1 MRTAANRTRLKRV
14 YFVKKQRFLWI
25 ILALKGKKVYTHTI
39 EAIMEENM
47 KEITKKTAVVAMA
60 GIMAAG
66 MLTGCGEKKLDG
78 SKTVATVDGTEIPLG
93 VVSLSVREGQ
103 MQTEAMYQSFMGSSD
118 FDIWDTEAEEGKT
131 YGEQIVEDSLK
142 DVELMYIM
150 KEKAADYDVEI
161 TDDEEKAIEE
171 AASSF
176 MKANSDE
183 AIADLAV
190 TEDQVKTYLELETYK
205 QKIHAPIIADVD
217 KDVSDEEAQQSSFE
231 YVSVSTADLS
241 DDEIKQKKEDAQ
253 KILDG
258 LKADPDGDL
267 NEIAKSVDDSYSS
280 LSGTFDA
287 NDTSKDEDSKDED
300 SDESSTSSS
309 TYPDEVIDV
318 LRTLDDGEVA
328 SDIIETDTA
337 YYVVKLD
344 KKDDEE
350 ATETKKE
357 SIISTREQNLY
368 TETTDK
374 WLDDAKIEVEKKV
387 LKTLKVTDN
396 HKYVA
401 PTATPVP
408 TEEAAEVTETPEAD
422 ATETPEVTE
431 AADTTETPETTEA
444 ASATATPE
452 ATAAPSY
459 STDTSLTVKDGDTVN
474 IDYVGKIDGT
484 AFDGG
489 STDGKGTDLVIGS
502 GTYIDNFEDQLVG
515 AHPGDKVEVTVTF
528 PDDYGV
534 DDLNGKEAVFDV
546 TVNGIYE

>member
-1 MRTAANRTRLKRV
+1 
-14 YFVKKQRFLWI
+14 
-25 ILALKGKKVYTHTI
+25 
-39 EAIMEENM
+39 M
-47 KEITKKTAVVAMA
+47 KEMTKKTAVVAMA

-93 VVSLSVREGQ
+93 VVSLSVRENQ
-103 MQTEAMYQSFMGSSD
+103 MQTEAMYRSFMGSSD
-118 FDIWDTEAEEGKT
+118 FDIWDTDAEEGKT
-131 YGEQIVEDSLK
+131 YGEQAVEETLK

-161 TDDEEKAIEE
+161 TDDDEKAIAE

-176 MKANSDE
+176 MEANSDE

-190 TEDQVKTYLELETYK
+190 TEDQVKTYLELQTYK
-205 QKIHAPIIADVD
+205 QKIHDPIIADVD
-217 KDVSDEEAQQSSFE
+217 KNVSDEEAQQSSFE

-258 LKADPDGDL
+258 LKADPDGDF

-287 NDTSKDEDSKDED
+287 NDTSKDEDSEDED
-300 SDESSTSSS
+300 SDESSTSGSA
-309 TYPDEVIDV
+309 YPDEVIDV

-357 SIISTREQNLY
+357 TIISTREQNLY

-374 WLDDAKIEVEKKV
+374 WLDDADIKVEKKV

-396 HKYVA
+396 HKYSQ
-401 PTATPVP
+401 PTATPEP
-408 TEEAAEVTETPEAD
+408 TEEAAETTEVTETPEAD

-431 AADTTETPETTEA
+431 AADVTETPETTEA
-444 ASATATPE
+444 ADATTTPE
-452 ATAAPSY
+452 ATEAPSY

-489 STDGKGTDLVIGS
+489 STEGQGTDLVIGS
-502 GTYIDNFEDQLVG
+502 GSYIDNFEDQLVG

-528 PDDYGV
+528 PDDYGAT
-534 DDLNGKEAVFDV
+534 DLAGKEAVFDV

>member
-1 MRTAANRTRLKRV
+1 
-14 YFVKKQRFLWI
+14 
-25 ILALKGKKVYTHTI
+25 
-39 EAIMEENM
+39 M
-47 KEITKKTAVVAMA
+47 KEMTKKTAVVAMA

-78 SKTVATVDGTEIPLG
+78 SKTVATVDETKIPLG

-103 MQTEAMYQSFMGSSD
+103 MQTEAMYRSYMGGSD
-118 FDIWDTEAEEGKT
+118 FDIWDTEAEKGKT
-131 YGEQIVEDSLK
+131 YGEQAVEESLK

-150 KEKAADYDVEI
+150 KAKAADYDVEL
-161 TDDEEKAIEE
+161 TDEDEKAIAE
-171 AASSF
+171 AAASF
-176 MKANSDE
+176 MEANSE
-183 AIADLAV
+183 ETIADLAV
-190 TEDQVKTYLELETYK
+190 TEDQVKTYLELQTYK
-205 QKIHAPIIADVD
+205 QKIHDPIIADVD
-217 KDVSDEEAQQSSFE
+217 KNVSDEEAQQSSFE

-241 DDEIKQKKEDAQ
+241 DDEIKEKKEDAQ

-258 LKADPDGDL
+258 LKADPDGDFS
-267 NEIAKSVDDSYSS
+267 EIAKSVDDSYSS

-287 NDTSKDEDSKDED
+287 NETSEDEDTDDED
-300 SDESSTSSS
+300 ADEDISSYSG
-309 TYPDEVIDV
+309 TYPEEVIDV

-357 SIISTREQNLY
+357 SIISTREQTLY
-368 TETTDK
+368 TDTTEK
-374 WLDDAKIEVEKKV
+374 WLDDADIKEEKKV

-401 PTATPVP
+401 PTATPAP
-408 TEEAAEVTETPEAD
+408 TEEAAETEEV
-422 ATETPEVTE
+422 TETPEVTE
-431 AADTTETPETTEA
+431 AADATTTPE
-444 ASATATPE
+444 
-452 ATAAPSY
+452 APSY

-489 STDGKGTDLVIGS
+489 STNGQGTDLVIGS
-502 GTYIDNFEDQLVG
+502 GSYIDDFEDQLVG
-515 AHPGDKVEVTVTF
+515 AHPGDEVEVTVTF
-528 PDDYGV
+528 PDDYSAA
-534 DDLNGKEAVFDV
+534 DLAGKEAVFDV

>member
-1 MRTAANRTRLKRV
+1 
-14 YFVKKQRFLWI
+14 
-25 ILALKGKKVYTHTI
+25 
-39 EAIMEENM
+39 M
-47 KEITKKTAVVAMA
+47 KEMTKKTAVVAMA

-78 SKTVATVDGTEIPLG
+78 SKTVATVDGTKIPLG

-103 MQTEAMYQSFMGSSD
+103 MQTEAMYRSYMGGSD
-118 FDIWDTEAEEGKT
+118 FDIWDTEAEKGKT
-131 YGEQIVEDSLK
+131 YGEQAVEESLK

-150 KEKAADYDVEI
+150 KAKAADYDVEL
-161 TDDEEKAIEE
+161 TDEDEKAIAEV
-171 AASSF
+171 AASF
-176 MKANSDE
+176 MEANSE
-183 AIADLAV
+183 ETIADLAV
-190 TEDQVKTYLELETYK
+190 TEDQVKTYLELQTYK
-205 QKIHAPIIADVD
+205 QKIHDPIIADVD
-217 KDVSDEEAQQSSFE
+217 KNVSDEEAQQSSFE

-241 DDEIKQKKEDAQ
+241 DDEIKEKKEDAQ

-258 LKADPDGDL
+258 LKADPDGDFS
-267 NEIAKSVDDSYSS
+267 EIAKSVDDSYSS

-287 NDTSKDEDSKDED
+287 NETSEDEDTDDEDADEDS
-300 SDESSTSSS
+300 SSYSG
-309 TYPDEVIDV
+309 TYPEEVIDV

-337 YYVVKLD
+337 YYVVKLN

-357 SIISTREQNLY
+357 SIISTREQTLY
-368 TETTDK
+368 TDTTEK
-374 WLDDAKIEVEKKV
+374 WLDDADIKEKKKV

-401 PTATPVP
+401 PTATPAP
-408 TEEAAEVTETPEAD
+408 TEEAAETEEVTETPEAD

-431 AADTTETPETTEA
+431 AADTTT
-444 ASATATPE
+444 TPE
-452 ATAAPSY
+452 ATEAPSY

-474 IDYVGKIDGT
+474 IDYVDKIDGT

-489 STDGKGTDLVIGS
+489 STNGQGTDLEIGS
-502 GTYIDNFEDQLVG
+502 GSYIDDFEDQLVG
-515 AHPGDKVEVTVTF
+515 AHPGDEVEVTVTF
-528 PDDYGV
+528 PDDYGAA
-534 DDLNGKEAVFDV
+534 DLAGKEAVFDV

>member
-1 MRTAANRTRLKRV
+1 
-14 YFVKKQRFLWI
+14 
-25 ILALKGKKVYTHTI
+25 
-39 EAIMEENM
+39 M
-47 KEITKKTAVVAMA
+47 KEMTKKTAVVAMA

-78 SKTVATVDGTEIPLG
+78 SKTVATVDGTKIPLG

-103 MQTEAMYQSFMGSSD
+103 MQTEAMYRSYMGGSD
-118 FDIWDTEAEEGKT
+118 FDIWDTEAEKGKT
-131 YGEQIVEDSLK
+131 YGEQAVEESLK

-150 KEKAADYDVEI
+150 KAKAADYDVEL
-161 TDDEEKAIEE
+161 TDEDEKAIAE
-171 AASSF
+171 AAASF
-176 MKANSDE
+176 MEANSE
-183 AIADLAV
+183 ETIADLAV
-190 TEDQVKTYLELETYK
+190 TEDQVKTYLELQTYK
-205 QKIHAPIIADVD
+205 QKIHNPIIADVD
-217 KDVSDEEAQQSSFE
+217 KNVSDEEAQQSSFE

-241 DDEIKQKKEDAQ
+241 DDEIKEKKEDAQ

-258 LKADPDGDL
+258 LKADPDGDFS
-267 NEIAKSVDDSYSS
+267 EIAKSVDDSYSS

-287 NDTSKDEDSKDED
+287 NETSEDEDTDDED
-300 SDESSTSSS
+300 AEDADDGSSS
-309 TYPDEVIDV
+309 YSGTYPEEVIDV

-357 SIISTREQNLY
+357 SIISTREQTLY
-368 TETTDK
+368 TDTTEK
-374 WLDDAKIEVEKKV
+374 WLDDADIKEEKKV

-401 PTATPVP
+401 PTATPAP
-408 TEEAAEVTETPEAD
+408 TEEAAETEEV
-422 ATETPEVTE
+422 TETPEVTE
-431 AADTTETPETTEA
+431 AADTTTTPE
-444 ASATATPE
+444 
-452 ATAAPSY
+452 APSY

-489 STDGKGTDLVIGS
+489 ST
-502 GTYIDNFEDQLVG
+502 
-515 AHPGDKVEVTVTF
+515 
-528 PDDYGV
+528 
-534 DDLNGKEAVFDV
+534 NG
-546 TVNGIYE
+546 

>member
-1 MRTAANRTRLKRV
+1 
-14 YFVKKQRFLWI
+14 
-25 ILALKGKKVYTHTI
+25 
-39 EAIMEENM
+39 M
-47 KEITKKTAVVAMA
+47 KEMTKKTAVVAMA

-78 SKTVATVDGTEIPLG
+78 SKTVATVDGTKIPLG

-103 MQTEAMYQSFMGSSD
+103 MQTEAMYRSYMGGSD
-118 FDIWDTEAEEGKT
+118 FDIWDTEAEKGKT
-131 YGEQIVEDSLK
+131 YGEQAVEESLK

-150 KEKAADYDVEI
+150 KAKAADYDVEL
-161 TDDEEKAIEE
+161 TDEDEKAIAE
-171 AASSF
+171 AAASF
-176 MKANSDE
+176 MEANSE
-183 AIADLAV
+183 ETIADLAV
-190 TEDQVKTYLELETYK
+190 TEDQVKTYLELQTYK
-205 QKIHAPIIADVD
+205 QKIHDPIIADVD
-217 KDVSDEEAQQSSFE
+217 KNVSDEEAQQSSFE
-231 YVSVSTADLS
+231 YVSVSIADLS
-241 DDEIKQKKEDAQ
+241 DDEIKEKKEDAQ

-258 LKADPDGDL
+258 LKADPDGDFS
-267 NEIAKSVDDSYSS
+267 EIAKSVDDSYSS

-287 NDTSKDEDSKDED
+287 NETSEDEDTDDED
-300 SDESSTSSS
+300 ADDADDGSSS
-309 TYPDEVIDV
+309 YSGTYPEEVIDV

-357 SIISTREQNLY
+357 SIISTREQTLY
-368 TETTDK
+368 TDTTEK
-374 WLDDAKIEVEKKV
+374 WLDDADIKEEKKV

-401 PTATPVP
+401 PTATPAP
-408 TEEAAEVTETPEAD
+408 TEEAAETEEV
-422 ATETPEVTE
+422 TETPEVTE
-431 AADTTETPETTEA
+431 AADTTT
-444 ASATATPE
+444 TPE
-452 ATAAPSY
+452 ATEAPSY

-489 STDGKGTDLVIGS
+489 STNGQGTDLEIGS
-502 GTYIDNFEDQLVG
+502 GSYIDDFEDQLVG
-515 AHPGDKVEVTVTF
+515 AHPGDEVEVTVTF
-528 PDDYGV
+528 PDNYDAA
-534 DDLNGKEAVFDV
+534 DLAGKEAVFDV

>member
-1 MRTAANRTRLKRV
+1 
-14 YFVKKQRFLWI
+14 
-25 ILALKGKKVYTHTI
+25 
-39 EAIMEENM
+39 M
-47 KEITKKTAVVAMA
+47 KEMTKKTAVVAMA

-78 SKTVATVDGTEIPLG
+78 SKTVATVDGTKIPLG

-103 MQTEAMYQSFMGSSD
+103 MQTEAMYRSYMGGSD
-118 FDIWDTEAEEGKT
+118 FDIWDTEAEKGKT
-131 YGEQIVEDSLK
+131 YGEQAVEESLK

-150 KEKAADYDVEI
+150 KAKAADYDVEL
-161 TDDEEKAIEE
+161 TDEDEKAIAE
-171 AASSF
+171 AAASF
-176 MKANSDE
+176 MEANSE
-183 AIADLAV
+183 ETIADLAV
-190 TEDQVKTYLELETYK
+190 TEDQVKTYLELQTYK
-205 QKIHAPIIADVD
+205 QKIHDPIIADVD
-217 KDVSDEEAQQSSFE
+217 KNVSDEEAQQSSFE

-241 DDEIKQKKEDAQ
+241 DDEIKEKKEDAQ

-258 LKADPDGDL
+258 LKADPDGDFS
-267 NEIAKSVDDSYSS
+267 EIAKSVDDSYSS

-287 NDTSKDEDSKDED
+287 NETSEDEDTDDEDADEDS
-300 SDESSTSSS
+300 SSYSG
-309 TYPDEVIDV
+309 TYPEEVIDV

-357 SIISTREQNLY
+357 SIISTREQTLY
-368 TETTDK
+368 TDTTEK
-374 WLDDAKIEVEKKV
+374 WLDDADIKEEKKV

-401 PTATPVP
+401 PTATPAP
-408 TEEAAEVTETPEAD
+408 TEEAAETEEVTETPEAD

-431 AADTTETPETTEA
+431 AADTTT
-444 ASATATPE
+444 TPE
-452 ATAAPSY
+452 ATEAPSY

-484 AFDGG
+484 AFDNG
-489 STDGKGTDLVIGS
+489 STNGQGTDLVIGS
-502 GTYIDNFEDQLVG
+502 GSYIDDFEDQLVG
-515 AHPGDKVEVTVTF
+515 AHPGDEVEVTVTF
-528 PDDYGV
+528 PNNYDPA
-534 DDLNGKEAVFDV
+534 DLAGKEAVFDV

>member
-1 MRTAANRTRLKRV
+1 
-14 YFVKKQRFLWI
+14 
-25 ILALKGKKVYTHTI
+25 
-39 EAIMEENM
+39 M
-47 KEITKKTAVVAMA
+47 KEMTKKTAVVAMA

-78 SKTVATVDGTEIPLG
+78 SKTVATVDGTKIPLG

-103 MQTEAMYQSFMGSSD
+103 MQTEAMYRSYMGGSD
-118 FDIWDTEAEEGKT
+118 FDIWDTEAEKGKT
-131 YGEQIVEDSLK
+131 YGEQAVEESLK

-150 KEKAADYDVEI
+150 KAKAADYDVEL
-161 TDDEEKAIEE
+161 TDEDEKAIAE
-171 AASSF
+171 AAASF
-176 MKANSDE
+176 MEANSE
-183 AIADLAV
+183 ETIADLAV
-190 TEDQVKTYLELETYK
+190 TEDQVKTYLELQTYK
-205 QKIHAPIIADVD
+205 QKIHDPIVADVD
-217 KDVSDEEAQQSSFE
+217 KNVSDEEAQQSSFE

-241 DDEIKQKKEDAQ
+241 DDEIKEKKEDAQ

-258 LKADPDGDL
+258 LKADPDGDFS
-267 NEIAKSVDDSYSS
+267 EIAKSVDDSYSS

-287 NDTSKDEDSKDED
+287 NETSEDEDTDDEDADEDS
-300 SDESSTSSS
+300 SSYSG
-309 TYPDEVIDV
+309 TYPEEVIDV

-337 YYVVKLD
+337 YYVVKLN

-357 SIISTREQNLY
+357 SIISTREQTLY
-368 TETTDK
+368 TDTTEK
-374 WLDDAKIEVEKKV
+374 WLDDADIKEKKKV

-401 PTATPVP
+401 PTATPAP
-408 TEEAAEVTETPEAD
+408 TEEAAETEEV
-422 ATETPEVTE
+422 TETPEVTE
-431 AADTTETPETTEA
+431 AADTTT
-444 ASATATPE
+444 TPE
-452 ATAAPSY
+452 ATEAPSY

-489 STDGKGTDLVIGS
+489 STNGQGTDLVIGS
-502 GTYIDNFEDQLVG
+502 GSYIDDFEDQLVG
-515 AHPGDKVEVTVTF
+515 AHPGDEVEVTVTF
-528 PDDYGV
+528 PDDYSAA
-534 DDLNGKEAVFDV
+534 DLAGKEAVFDV

>member
-1 MRTAANRTRLKRV
+1 
-14 YFVKKQRFLWI
+14 
-25 ILALKGKKVYTHTI
+25 
-39 EAIMEENM
+39 M
-47 KEITKKTAVVAMA
+47 KEMTKKTAVVAMA

-78 SKTVATVDGTEIPLG
+78 SKTVATVDETKIPLG

-103 MQTEAMYQSFMGSSD
+103 MQTEAMYRSYMGGSD
-118 FDIWDTEAEEGKT
+118 FDIWDTEAEKGKT
-131 YGEQIVEDSLK
+131 YGEQAVEESLK

-150 KEKAADYDVEI
+150 KAKAADYDVEL
-161 TDDEEKAIEE
+161 TDEDEKAIAE
-171 AASSF
+171 AAASF
-176 MKANSDE
+176 MEANSE
-183 AIADLAV
+183 ETIADLAV
-190 TEDQVKTYLELETYK
+190 TEDQVKTYLELQTYK
-205 QKIHAPIIADVD
+205 QKIHDPIIADVD
-217 KDVSDEEAQQSSFE
+217 KNVSDEEAQQSSFE

-241 DDEIKQKKEDAQ
+241 DDEIKEKKEDAQ

-258 LKADPDGDL
+258 LKADPDGDFS
-267 NEIAKSVDDSYSS
+267 EIAKSVDDSYSS

-287 NDTSKDEDSKDED
+287 NETSEDEDTDDED
-300 SDESSTSSS
+300 ADDGSSS
-309 TYPDEVIDV
+309 YSGTYPEEVIDV

-357 SIISTREQNLY
+357 SIISTREQTLY
-368 TETTDK
+368 TDTTEK
-374 WLDDAKIEVEKKV
+374 WLDDADIKEEKKV

-401 PTATPVP
+401 PTATPAP
-408 TEEAAEVTETPEAD
+408 TEEAAETEEVTETPEAD

-431 AADTTETPETTEA
+431 AADTTT
-444 ASATATPE
+444 TPE
-452 ATAAPSY
+452 ATEAPSY

-489 STDGKGTDLVIGS
+489 ST
-502 GTYIDNFEDQLVG
+502 
-515 AHPGDKVEVTVTF
+515 
-528 PDDYGV
+528 
-534 DDLNGKEAVFDV
+534 NGQ
-546 TVNGIYE
+546 GIYE

>member
-1 MRTAANRTRLKRV
+1 M
-14 YFVKKQRFLWI
+14 
-25 ILALKGKKVYTHTI
+25 
-39 EAIMEENM
+39 
-47 KEITKKTAVVAMA
+47 TKKTAVVAMA

-93 VVSLSVREGQ
+93 VVSLSVRDGQ
-103 MQTEAMYQSFMGSSD
+103 MQTEAMYRSYMGGSD
-118 FDIWDTEAEEGKT
+118 FDIWDTEAEKGKT
-131 YGEQIVEDSLK
+131 YGEQLVEQALE

-150 KEKAADYDVEI
+150 KEKAADYDVEL
-161 TDDEEKAIEE
+161 TDDDEKAIEE
-171 AASSF
+171 AAASF
-176 MKANSDE
+176 MEANSDE

-190 TEDQVKTYLELETYK
+190 TEDQVKTFLELETYK
-205 QKIHAPIIADVD
+205 QRIHDPIIADVD

-241 DDEIKQKKEDAQ
+241 DDEIKEKKEDAQ

-258 LKADPDGDL
+258 LKADPDGDFS
-267 NEIAKSVDDSYSS
+267 EIAKSVDDSYSS

-287 NDTSKDEDSKDED
+287 NETSEDEDTDDEDADEDS
-300 SDESSTSSS
+300 SSYSG
-309 TYPDEVIDV
+309 TYPEEVIDV

-357 SIISTREQNLY
+357 SIISTREQTLY
-368 TETTDK
+368 TDTTEK
-374 WLDDAKIEVEKKV
+374 WLDDADIKEEKKV

-401 PTATPVP
+401 PTATPAP
-408 TEEAAEVTETPEAD
+408 TEEAAETEEV
-422 ATETPEVTE
+422 TETPEVTE
-431 AADTTETPETTEA
+431 AADTTT
-444 ASATATPE
+444 TPE
-452 ATAAPSY
+452 ATEAPSY

-489 STDGKGTDLVIGS
+489 STNGQGTDLEIGS
-502 GTYIDNFEDQLVG
+502 GSYIDDFEDQLVG
-515 AHPGDKVEVTVTF
+515 AHPGDEVEVTVTF
-528 PDDYGV
+528 PDNYDAA
-534 DDLNGKEAVFDV
+534 DLAGKEAVFDV

>member
-1 MRTAANRTRLKRV
+1 
-14 YFVKKQRFLWI
+14 
-25 ILALKGKKVYTHTI
+25 
-39 EAIMEENM
+39 M
-47 KEITKKTAVVAMA
+47 KEMTKKTAVVAMA

-78 SKTVATVDGTEIPLG
+78 SKTVATVDGTKIPLG

-103 MQTEAMYQSFMGSSD
+103 MQAEAMYRSYMGGSD
-118 FDIWDTEAEEGKT
+118 FDIWDTEAEKGKT
-131 YGEQIVEDSLK
+131 YGEQAVEQSLK

-150 KEKAADYDVEI
+150 KAKAADYDVEL
-161 TDDEEKAIEE
+161 TDEDEKAIAE
-171 AASSF
+171 AAASF
-176 MKANSDE
+176 MEANSE
-183 AIADLAV
+183 ETIADLAV
-190 TEDQVKTYLELETYK
+190 TEDQVKTYLELQTYK
-205 QKIHAPIIADVD
+205 QKIHDPIIADVD
-217 KDVSDEEAQQSSFE
+217 KNVSDEEAQQSSFE

-241 DDEIKQKKEDAQ
+241 DDEIKEKKEDAQ

-258 LKADPDGDL
+258 LKADPDGDFS
-267 NEIAKSVDDSYSS
+267 EIAKSVDDSYSS

-287 NDTSKDEDSKDED
+287 NETSEDENTDDEDADD
-300 SDESSTSSS
+300 GSSS
-309 TYPDEVIDV
+309 YSGTYPEEVIDV

-357 SIISTREQNLY
+357 SIISTREQTLY
-368 TETTDK
+368 TDTTEK
-374 WLDDAKIEVEKKV
+374 WLDDADIKEKKKV

-401 PTATPVP
+401 PTATPAP
-408 TEEAAEVTETPEAD
+408 TEEAAETEEVTETPEAD

-431 AADTTETPETTEA
+431 AADTTT
-444 ASATATPE
+444 TPE
-452 ATAAPSY
+452 ATEAPSY

-489 STDGKGTDLVIGS
+489 STNGQGTDLEIGS
-502 GTYIDNFEDQLVG
+502 GSYIDDFEDQLVG
-515 AHPGDKVEVTVTF
+515 AHPGDEVEVTVTF
-528 PDDYGV
+528 PDNYDAA
-534 DDLNGKEAVFDV
+534 DLAGKEAVFDV

>member
-1 MRTAANRTRLKRV
+1 
-14 YFVKKQRFLWI
+14 
-25 ILALKGKKVYTHTI
+25 
-39 EAIMEENM
+39 M
-47 KEITKKTAVVAMA
+47 KEMTKKTAVVAMA

-78 SKTVATVDGTEIPLG
+78 SKTVATVDGTKIPLG

-103 MQTEAMYQSFMGSSD
+103 MQTEAMYRSYMGGSD
-118 FDIWDTEAEEGKT
+118 FDIWDTEAEKGKT
-131 YGEQIVEDSLK
+131 YGEQAVEESLK

-150 KEKAADYDVEI
+150 KAKAADYDVEL
-161 TDDEEKAIEE
+161 TDEDEKAIAE
-171 AASSF
+171 AAASF
-176 MKANSDE
+176 MEANSE
-183 AIADLAV
+183 ETIADLAV
-190 TEDQVKTYLELETYK
+190 TEDQVKTYLELQTYK
-205 QKIHAPIIADVD
+205 QKIHDPIIADVD
-217 KDVSDEEAQQSSFE
+217 KNVSDEEAQQSSFE

-241 DDEIKQKKEDAQ
+241 DDEIKEKKEDAQ

-258 LKADPDGDL
+258 LKADPDGDFS
-267 NEIAKSVDDSYSS
+267 EIAKSVDDSYSS

-287 NDTSKDEDSKDED
+287 NETSEDEDTDDED
-300 SDESSTSSS
+300 ADDGSSS
-309 TYPDEVIDV
+309 YSGTYPEEVIDV

-357 SIISTREQNLY
+357 SIISTREQTLY
-368 TETTDK
+368 TDTTEK
-374 WLDDAKIEVEKKV
+374 WLDDADIKEEKKV

-401 PTATPVP
+401 PTATPAP
-408 TEEAAEVTETPEAD
+408 TEEAAETEEVTETPEAD

-431 AADTTETPETTEA
+431 AADTTT
-444 ASATATPE
+444 TPE
-452 ATAAPSY
+452 ATEAPSY

-489 STDGKGTDLVIGS
+489 STNGQGTDLEIGS
-502 GTYIDNFEDQLVG
+502 GSYIDDFEDQLVG
-515 AHPGDKVEVTVTF
+515 AHPGDEVEVRERF
-528 PDDYGV
+528 
-534 DDLNGKEAVFDV
+534 KFC
-546 TVNGIYE
+546 VNRKN